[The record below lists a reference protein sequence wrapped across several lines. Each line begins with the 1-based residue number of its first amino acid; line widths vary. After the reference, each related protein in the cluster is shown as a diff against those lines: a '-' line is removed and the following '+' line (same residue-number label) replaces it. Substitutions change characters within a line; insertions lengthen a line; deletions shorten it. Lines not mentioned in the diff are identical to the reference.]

1 MSTKFKASIR
11 NRLLLYLPL
20 LLLFI
25 SVFNEFD
32 LNYLNYRYFSFNFP
46 FILIFYWS
54 LKRIETLGYG
64 FIFIAGMFNDAV
76 LGFPIGISSLTYLI
90 ICGFAAYL
98 RNITLRPSLA
108 KDSLYFLFTILVA
121 NSINYF
127 LLILFFSIEINYYEI
142 LGNIIFTFLLYY
154 IFSIVFDIYRKIIS
168 GIKTWLVQVE
178 KTQVLKN
185 QIQ

>member
-1 MSTKFKASIR
+1 MSSKFLNRAR
-11 NRLLLYLPL
+11 NTLLLYLPL
-20 LLLFI
+20 ILLFL

-32 LNYLNYRYFSFNFP
+32 FNYLLYQYFSFNFP

-54 LKRIETLGYG
+54 LKRIESLGYG
-64 FIFIAGMFNDAV
+64 YIFIAGMFNDAV

-90 ICGFAAYL
+90 ICGFSAYL

-127 LLILFFSIEINYYEI
+127 LLMLFFSIEINYYEI
-142 LGNIIFTFLLYY
+142 LGNIVFTFLIYY
-154 IFSIVFDIYRKIIS
+154 IFAYIFDIYRKIIS
-168 GIKTWLVQVE
+168 RIKT
-178 KTQVLKN
+178 
-185 QIQ
+185 

>member
-1 MSTKFKASIR
+1 MSSLNKSPFLRIFLSYFPIIM
-11 NRLLLYLPL
+11 
-20 LLLFI
+20 LFF

-32 LNYLNYRYFSFNFP
+32 FNYLNYKYFSFNFP

-90 ICGFAAYL
+90 VCGFAAYL
-98 RNITLRPSLA
+98 RNITLRPSLT
-108 KDSLYFLFTILVA
+108 KDWLYFLFTILVA

-127 LLILFFSIEINYYEI
+127 LLLLFFSVAINYYEI

-154 IFSIVFDIYRKIIS
+154 IFAHIFDIYRKILLR
-168 GIKTWLVQVE
+168 IKA
-178 KTQVLKN
+178 
-185 QIQ
+185 

>member
-1 MSTKFKASIR
+1 MSSKFLNRAR
-11 NRLLLYLPL
+11 NTLLLYLPL
-20 LLLFI
+20 ILLFL

-32 LNYLNYRYFSFNFP
+32 FNYLQYQYFSFNFP

-54 LKRIETLGYG
+54 LKRIESLGYG
-64 FIFIAGMFNDAV
+64 FIFIAGMFNDTV

-90 ICGFAAYL
+90 ICGFSAYL

-127 LLILFFSIEINYYEI
+127 LLMLFFSIEINYYEI
-142 LGNIIFTFLLYY
+142 LGNIVFTFLIYY
-154 IFSIVFDIYRKIIS
+154 IFAYIFDIYRKIIS
-168 GIKTWLVQVE
+168 RIKT
-178 KTQVLKN
+178 
-185 QIQ
+185 

>member
-1 MSTKFKASIR
+1 MSSKFLNRAR
-11 NRLLLYLPL
+11 NTLLLYLPL
-20 LLLFI
+20 ILLFL

-32 LNYLNYRYFSFNFP
+32 FNYLQYQYFSFNFP

-54 LKRIETLGYG
+54 LKRIELLGYG
-64 FIFIAGMFNDAV
+64 FIFIAGMFNDTV

-90 ICGFAAYL
+90 ICGFSAYL

-127 LLILFFSIEINYYEI
+127 LLMLFFSIEINYYEI
-142 LGNIIFTFLLYY
+142 LGNIVFTFLIYY
-154 IFSIVFDIYRKIIS
+154 IFAYIFDIYRKIIS
-168 GIKTWLVQVE
+168 RIKT
-178 KTQVLKN
+178 
-185 QIQ
+185 

>member
-1 MSTKFKASIR
+1 MSSKFR
-11 NRLLLYLPL
+11 NTIGKTFLLYLPL

-32 LNYLNYRYFSFNFP
+32 FNYLNYKYFSFNFP

-98 RNITLRPSLA
+98 RNITLRPSLT

-127 LLILFFSIEINYYEI
+127 LLVLFFSVEINYYEI

-154 IFSIVFDIYRKIIS
+154 FFSYIFDIYRNILLR
-168 GIKTWLVQVE
+168 IKS
-178 KTQVLKN
+178 
-185 QIQ
+185 

>member
-1 MSTKFKASIR
+1 MSSKFRISVFNKI
-11 NRLLLYLPL
+11 LLYFPII
-20 LLLFI
+20 LLFL

-32 LNYLNYRYFSFNFP
+32 FNYLNYQYFSFNFP

-64 FIFIAGMFNDAV
+64 YIFIAGMFNDAV

-98 RNITLRPSLA
+98 RNITLRPNNF
-108 KDSLYFLFTILVA
+108 KDWFYFLFTISVA

-127 LLILFFSIEINYYEI
+127 LLMLFFSIEINYYEI

-154 IFSIVFDIYRKIIS
+154 IFSFFFDLYRNIIS
-168 GIKTWLVQVE
+168 RIKT
-178 KTQVLKN
+178 
-185 QIQ
+185 

>member
-1 MSTKFKASIR
+1 MSSKFKNTIG
-11 NRLLLYLPL
+11 NTFLLYLPL
-20 LLLFI
+20 LLLFL

-32 LNYLNYRYFSFNFP
+32 FNYLNYKYFSFNFP

-108 KDSLYFLFTILVA
+108 KDWLYFLFTILVA

-127 LLILFFSIEINYYEI
+127 LLVLFFSIEINYYEI

-154 IFSIVFDIYRKIIS
+154 IFAYIFDIYRKILLR
-168 GIKTWLVQVE
+168 IKV
-178 KTQVLKN
+178 
-185 QIQ
+185 

>member
-1 MSTKFKASIR
+1 MSSKLR
-11 NRLLLYLPL
+11 NTIGNTFLFYLPL
-20 LLLFI
+20 ILLFI

-32 LNYLNYRYFSFNFP
+32 FNYLNYRYFSFNFP

-64 FIFIAGMFNDAV
+64 YIFVAGMFNDAV

-98 RNITLRPSLA
+98 RNITLRPSLI
-108 KDSLYFLFTILVA
+108 KDWLYFLFTISVA

-127 LLILFFSIEINYYEI
+127 LLISFFSIEINYYKI
-142 LGNIIFTFLLYY
+142 FGNIIFTFFLYY
-154 IFSIVFDIYRKIIS
+154 IFAYIFDIYRTIIS
-168 GIKTWLVQVE
+168 RIKT
-178 KTQVLKN
+178 
-185 QIQ
+185 